1 MTLRNRRDFCTQFRK
16 LMADTCSTFMLTFT
30 DRKIGIEIKKIVIRL
45 LNGKSC
51 TVSEGFI
58 SLMKTRALVYFKS
71 KKKTILA
78 NNINEIKG
86 H

>member
-1 MTLRNRRDFCTQFRK
+1 MTLSNHRDFCTQFRK
-16 LMADTCSTFMLTFT
+16 LMTDTCSTFMLTFT

-51 TVSEGFI
+51 TVSKGFI

-71 KKKTILA
+71 KKKKKKLYLRIILM
-78 NNINEIKG
+78 K
-86 H
+86 